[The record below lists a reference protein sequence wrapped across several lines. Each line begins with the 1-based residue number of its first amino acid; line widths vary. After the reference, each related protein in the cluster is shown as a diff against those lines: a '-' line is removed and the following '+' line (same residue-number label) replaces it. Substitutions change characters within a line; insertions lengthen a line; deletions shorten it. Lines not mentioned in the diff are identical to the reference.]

1 MQNSLS
7 YRWFVIAFFSIVGM
21 AFLAS
26 VVYLAVG
33 NLAPDTY
40 WGRKWKM
47 PRSEN
52 NAELRSP
59 DKVILELNKGIRVGN
74 RTFFYRGLQNDQI
87 MLDVIIPELDRQY
100 SYPFRISFQQGK
112 HGFEVAGVNLK
123 LITARS
129 NFASVK
135 LISVVQPPR

>member
-7 YRWFVIAFFSIVGM
+7 YRWFVIAFFSIVGL

-40 WGRKWKM
+40 WGRKWTLQ
-47 PRSEN
+47 RTGN
-52 NAELRSP
+52 TADLRSP
-59 DKVILELNKGIRVGN
+59 DKFVLELNKGIRIGT
-74 RTFFYRGLQNDQI
+74 RTFFYDGIQGGQI
-87 MLDVIIPELDRQY
+87 LLRVIIPELDRQY
-100 SYPFRISFQQGK
+100 PYPFRVEIRKAK
-112 HGFEVAGVNLK
+112 HGFEVAGIQLE

-129 NFASVK
+129 NFASVNAK
-135 LISVVQPPR
+135 PVSQPSG